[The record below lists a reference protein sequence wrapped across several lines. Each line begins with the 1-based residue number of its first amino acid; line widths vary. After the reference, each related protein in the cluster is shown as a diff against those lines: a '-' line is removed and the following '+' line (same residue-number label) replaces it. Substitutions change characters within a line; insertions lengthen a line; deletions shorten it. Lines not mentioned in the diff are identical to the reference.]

1 MAGKP
6 TPDKRP
12 PIGKR
17 KPAAKGKEA
26 TPGKK
31 KTPDSGTCAPKGAG
45 PHPTDVPVVGIGAS
59 AGGLEALQQF
69 FKHLPADCGLSFVVI
84 QHLSPNYKSAM
95 DQLLSRATALP
106 VLQIENNLKIEPGR
120 IYLNPPEKFV
130 SMAKGKFRL
139 TPSTAPGRR
148 SFLPI
153 DHFFQA
159 LAAEKREKAICII
172 LSGSASDG
180 TQGLKSVKAAG
191 GLTFVQS
198 PDDATYAS
206 MPDSA
211 IATQM
216 VDFILP
222 AAEIAPK
229 LLAVLKHPCI
239 RIIDANPTDKKD
251 PAFNLDQ
258 IFSIIQSKTG
268 HDFSSYKTTTL
279 NRRIA
284 RRMAVHQLNAFS
296 DYVKVMAK
304 DPSEPGRLV
313 KDMLIGVTRFF
324 RDGDAFETLQEKVLT
339 QLVQSRKPGERI
351 RVWVAGCSS
360 GEEAYSMMIL
370 LAEVMERLGIPLTVQ
385 IFASDLEA
393 DAIHT
398 ARLGIYPQNI
408 TADVSRQRLSRFFNH
423 RDTSYHIKKSIRD
436 TIVFSIHNLI
446 KDPPISKIDLI
457 SCRNLLIYLK
467 PELQKKILRMF
478 HYALNRDGYLFL
490 GPSETIGEC
499 TDCFSA
505 VSLKHK
511 IFKHRNMVPADRYT
525 RNHLPEPAGHLI
537 FPTAAPEK
545 GRPSLTGIC
554 NLTERIILDE
564 YAPAGVLV
572 DRSYEIL
579 HFFGQTDPYLE
590 VPKGKASFNLFKMA
604 REGLSFKLTQG
615 LSRAFNTGQTQ
626 RIKGVAVKTDQAF
639 SSTTITVRPLPEK
652 PAGRELLIVLFE
664 ETKSGRQKVA
674 PQAAAGEAGETLPDV
689 RRLEDELNTTR
700 EYLQTTIEALETSNE
715 AYKAANE
722 ELQSV
727 NEELQSANEEL
738 ETSREELQS
747 TNEELVTVNAEHQQ
761 KIDELTKSNND
772 INNLLEST
780 EIACLFLDLN
790 LCVRR
795 FTPAVT
801 RIINLRQT
809 DIGRPVGDITTLMEA
824 MNVHAHAREVL
835 ELLDRKRLE
844 VKDKSGRWYEMRI
857 MPYRTIDN
865 VIDGVTL
872 AFIDI
877 TDVRQLHLLRR
888 VTAVFECA
896 SDAVTV
902 QDFNGN
908 ILSWNRTA
916 ETLYGWTE
924 QEATHMQVTEIT
936 AEKNRHDYAAV
947 ARRLQRGETVAPFEI
962 TRIPKSGEPIV
973 VRLHVTTL
981 VDEARR
987 PVQFATYERPAGS
1000 QSGPG

>member
-31 KTPDSGTCAPKGAG
+31 KTPDSGTCGPIGAG
-45 PHPTDVPVVGIGAS
+45 PNPTEVPVVGIGAS

-69 FKHLPADCGLSFVVI
+69 FKHLPADCELSFVVI
-84 QHLSPNYKSAM
+84 QHLSPNYKSTM

-139 TPSTAPGRR
+139 TPSTAPGKR
-148 SFLPI
+148 SFFPI

-239 RIIDANPTDKKD
+239 RILDSNPTEKKD
-251 PAFNLDQ
+251 PTFNLDQ

-279 NRRIA
+279 NRQIA
-284 RRMAVHQLNAFS
+284 RRMAAHQLNAFS

-313 KDMLIGVTRFF
+313 TDLLIGVTRFF

-339 QLVQSRKPGERI
+339 QLVQSRKPGESI

-370 LAEVMERLGIPLTVQ
+370 LAEVMEWLGIPLTVQ

-467 PELQKKILRMF
+467 PEPQKKILRMF
-478 HYALNRDGYLFL
+478 HSALNRDGYLFL

-499 TDCFSA
+499 TGCFSA

-511 IFKHRNMVPADRYT
+511 IFKHRNMVLADRYP
-525 RNHLPEPAGHLI
+525 RNHLHEPAGHLI

-545 GRPSLTGIC
+545 RGLSLTDIC
-554 NLTERIILDE
+554 NYTERILLDE
-564 YAPAGVLV
+564 YAPPAVLV

-579 HFFGQTDPYLE
+579 HFFGHTEPYLE
-590 VPKGKASFNLFKMA
+590 VPEGKASFNIMKMA

-615 LSRAFNTGQTQ
+615 LSRAFDTGQTQ
-626 RIKGVAVKTDQAF
+626 RIEGVAVKTDQAF
-639 SSTTITVRPLPEK
+639 FSTTITVRPLPEK

-664 ETKSGRQKVA
+664 EAKSGRPRDASEA
-674 PQAAAGEAGETLPDV
+674 PAGDLGETIPDV
-689 RRLEDELNTTR
+689 RWLEDELNTTR
-700 EYLQTTIEALETSNE
+700 EYLQTAIEELETSNE
-715 AYKAANE
+715 EYKAA
-722 ELQSV
+722 

-747 TNEELVTVNAEHQQ
+747 TNEELVTVNTEYQQ

-877 TDVRQLHLLRR
+877 TEMRELHLLRR

-902 QDFNGN
+902 QDFDGN

-924 QEATHMQVTEIT
+924 QEATHMHVTEIT

-947 ARRLQRGETVAPFEI
+947 ARRLQRGEMVAPFEI